1 MQVRTGNPAS
11 RTNLSDCLPLFNLLA
26 EADIDLAE
34 VGEQRDQALSMVDI
48 NQFAAEKEIT
58 RFDDPACT
66 GCKHGC
72 TLVSGDIHAAMRSS
86 FLSIENPATAETAG
100 TDTLNGAQKININ
113 VNHRVLITC
122 FLFARLLRQ
131 DTFHI
136 AGVGINLAL
145 VGYRDMLRAVLFL
158 LYLEK
163 LLEDLV
169 GAALFD
175 KVFSRL
181 QTQGQTYQGCGFAFN
196 FCNQHG
202 LIQKAVSGVIPGF
215 EIDDRNTTRNQ

>member
-1 MQVRTGNPAS
+1 
-11 RTNLSDCLPLFNLLA
+11 
-26 EADIDLAE
+26 
-34 VGEQRDQALSMVDI
+34 
-48 NQFAAEKEIT
+48 
-58 RFDDPACT
+58 
-66 GCKHGC
+66 
-72 TLVSGDIHAAMRSS
+72 
-86 FLSIENPATAETAG
+86 
-100 TDTLNGAQKININ
+100 
-113 VNHRVLITC
+113 
-122 FLFARLLRQ
+122 
-131 DTFHI
+131 
-136 AGVGINLAL
+136 
-145 VGYRDMLRAVLFL
+145 MLRAVLFL

>member
-1 MQVRTGNPAS
+1 MQVRSGNPAS
-11 RTNLSDCLPLFNLLA
+11 RTNLADCLPLFNLLA
-26 EADIDLAE
+26 EADINLAE
-34 VGEQRDQALSMVDI
+34 MGEHGNHTLSMVDI
-48 NQFAAEKEIT
+48 NQVTAEKEIT
-58 RFDDPACT
+58 RFDDFARAW
-66 GCKHGC
+66 CKHGC
-72 TLVSGDIHAAMRSS
+72 TCVGSEIHTAMRSS

-113 VNHRVLITC
+113 LNHRVLITC
-122 FLFARLLRQ
+122 FLFTRLLRK

-202 LIQKAVSGVIPGF
+202 LIQKAVAGIISGF